1 MEAELNQ
8 REASLGEG
16 GISDFM
22 HKPFTLEARYRLS
35 DGEWH
40 WLRSQSQPRW
50 GPDGAHIGFIG
61 VAHDVTVAKQA
72 EADLRGLNDR
82 LEERVA
88 AALPPRL
95 RVGGFVLGP
104 LVWTCLHPEMLTP
117 NLGAQIVLYLF
128 GAVSF
133 LRSPRRNS
141 C

>member
-1 MEAELNQ
+1 MQVDPFSIGLQEKLDHVAIVALIVGTPLTALLARTQ
-8 REASLGEG
+8 GH
-16 GISDFM
+16 IPSDIWWA
-22 HKPFTLEARYRLS
+22 LA
-35 DGEWH
+35 
-40 WLRSQSQPRW
+40 WLLVS
-50 GPDGAHIGFIG
+50 
-61 VAHDVTVAKQA
+61 
-72 EADLRGLNDR
+72 
-82 LEERVA
+82 